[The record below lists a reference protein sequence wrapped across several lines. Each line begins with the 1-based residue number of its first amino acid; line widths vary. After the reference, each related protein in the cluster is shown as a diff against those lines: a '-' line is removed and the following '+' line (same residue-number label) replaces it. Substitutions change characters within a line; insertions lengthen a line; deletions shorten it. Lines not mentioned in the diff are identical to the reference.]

1 MDLESSRQGVKG
13 SYSSILPSV
22 RFSGNMNES
31 RFPTQTGGYNQ
42 TTGEITLDKISSQI
56 SASSAISISQN
67 IYDGGVWWNTIRQAK
82 NNYKIAEEFDR
93 QIKSNIIRNVHY

>member
-22 RFSGNMNES
+22 RFSGNMSES

-42 TTGEITLDKISSQI
+42 TTGEITLDKIS
-56 SASSAISISQN
+56 
-67 IYDGGVWWNTIRQAK
+67 
-82 NNYKIAEEFDR
+82 R
-93 QIKSNIIRNVHY
+93 QIIA